1 MKQLILLGF
10 KTLLP
15 FFLLC
20 IGKRLFILI
29 EKIWKPII
37 GYENLYKINNYG
49 EVLSLRSNKILKP
62 NDNGI
67 GYFIIQLCK
76 NGKRKNYL
84 IHRLVAEHFLDNPNN
99 LPEVNHKD
107 EDKSNNFVNN
117 LEWCKHKYNMNYK
130 QLQKRQQI
138 SKEYNKLLKSLFF

>member
-1 MKQLILLGF
+1 M
-10 KTLLP
+10 
-15 FFLLC
+15 
-20 IGKRLFILI
+20 I

-138 SKEYNKLLKSLFF
+138 SKEYNKLSKSLFF

>member
-1 MKQLILLGF
+1 M
-10 KTLLP
+10 
-15 FFLLC
+15 
-20 IGKRLFILI
+20 I

-62 NDNGI
+62 NNNGI

-117 LEWCKHKYNMNYK
+117 LEWCEHKYNMNYK

-138 SKEYNKLLKSLFF
+138 FKEYNKLLKSLFF

>member
-1 MKQLILLGF
+1 M
-10 KTLLP
+10 
-15 FFLLC
+15 
-20 IGKRLFILI
+20 I

-49 EVLSLRSNKILKP
+49 EVLSLRSTKILKP
-62 NDNGI
+62 NNNGI

-117 LEWCKHKYNMNYK
+117 LEWCEHKYNMNYK

>member
-1 MKQLILLGF
+1 M
-10 KTLLP
+10 
-15 FFLLC
+15 
-20 IGKRLFILI
+20 I

-37 GYENLYKINNYG
+37 GYENLYKINNYR
-49 EVLSLRSNKILKP
+49 EVLSLRSNKRLKP
-62 NDNGI
+62 NNNGI

>member
-1 MKQLILLGF
+1 M
-10 KTLLP
+10 
-15 FFLLC
+15 
-20 IGKRLFILI
+20 I
-29 EKIWKPII
+29 EKIWEPII

-62 NDNGI
+62 NNNGI

>member
-1 MKQLILLGF
+1 M
-10 KTLLP
+10 
-15 FFLLC
+15 
-20 IGKRLFILI
+20 I

-62 NDNGI
+62 NNNGI
-67 GYFIIQLCK
+67 GYLIIQLCK

>member
-1 MKQLILLGF
+1 M
-10 KTLLP
+10 
-15 FFLLC
+15 
-20 IGKRLFILI
+20 I

-49 EVLSLRSNKILKP
+49 KVLSLRSNKILKP
-62 NDNGI
+62 NNNGI

>member
-1 MKQLILLGF
+1 MV
-10 KTLLP
+10 
-15 FFLLC
+15 
-20 IGKRLFILI
+20 

-62 NDNGI
+62 NNNGI

>member
-1 MKQLILLGF
+1 M
-10 KTLLP
+10 
-15 FFLLC
+15 
-20 IGKRLFILI
+20 I

-62 NDNGI
+62 NNNGI

>member
-1 MKQLILLGF
+1 M
-10 KTLLP
+10 
-15 FFLLC
+15 
-20 IGKRLFILI
+20 I

-62 NDNGI
+62 NNNGI

-130 QLQKRQQI
+130 RLQKRQQI

>member
-1 MKQLILLGF
+1 M
-10 KTLLP
+10 
-15 FFLLC
+15 
-20 IGKRLFILI
+20 I

-67 GYFIIQLCK
+67 GYFIIQLYK

>member
-1 MKQLILLGF
+1 M
-10 KTLLP
+10 
-15 FFLLC
+15 
-20 IGKRLFILI
+20 I

-62 NDNGI
+62 NNNGI

-99 LPEVNHKD
+99 LAEVNHKD

>member
-1 MKQLILLGF
+1 M
-10 KTLLP
+10 
-15 FFLLC
+15 
-20 IGKRLFILI
+20 I

-62 NDNGI
+62 NNNGI

-99 LPEVNHKD
+99 LTEVNNKD

>member
-1 MKQLILLGF
+1 M
-10 KTLLP
+10 
-15 FFLLC
+15 
-20 IGKRLFILI
+20 I

-49 EVLSLRSNKILKP
+49 EVLSRRSNKILKP

>member
-1 MKQLILLGF
+1 M
-10 KTLLP
+10 
-15 FFLLC
+15 
-20 IGKRLFILI
+20 I

-62 NDNGI
+62 NNNGI
-67 GYFIIQLCK
+67 GYFISQLCK
-76 NGKRKNYL
+76 NGERKNYL
-84 IHRLVAEHFLDNPNN
+84 IHILVAEHFLDNPNN

>member
-1 MKQLILLGF
+1 M
-10 KTLLP
+10 
-15 FFLLC
+15 
-20 IGKRLFILI
+20 I

-76 NGKRKNYL
+76 NGKRKNSL

>member
-1 MKQLILLGF
+1 MIK
-10 KTLLP
+10 
-15 FFLLC
+15 
-20 IGKRLFILI
+20 
-29 EKIWKPII
+29 KIWKPII

>member
-1 MKQLILLGF
+1 MID
-10 KTLLP
+10 
-15 FFLLC
+15 
-20 IGKRLFILI
+20 
-29 EKIWKPII
+29 KIWKPII

-62 NDNGI
+62 NNNGI

>member
-1 MKQLILLGF
+1 M
-10 KTLLP
+10 
-15 FFLLC
+15 
-20 IGKRLFILI
+20 I
-29 EKIWKPII
+29 EKIWKLII

-62 NDNGI
+62 NNNGI

>member
-1 MKQLILLGF
+1 M
-10 KTLLP
+10 
-15 FFLLC
+15 
-20 IGKRLFILI
+20 I

-62 NDNGI
+62 NNNGI

-117 LEWCKHKYNMNYK
+117 LEWCEHKYNMNYK

>member
-1 MKQLILLGF
+1 M
-10 KTLLP
+10 
-15 FFLLC
+15 
-20 IGKRLFILI
+20 I

-62 NDNGI
+62 NNNGI

-117 LEWCKHKYNMNYK
+117 LEWCKHKYNMNYN

>member
-1 MKQLILLGF
+1 M
-10 KTLLP
+10 
-15 FFLLC
+15 
-20 IGKRLFILI
+20 I

>member
-1 MKQLILLGF
+1 MILLGF

-20 IGKRLFILI
+20 IGKRRFILI

-62 NDNGI
+62 NNNGI

>member
-1 MKQLILLGF
+1 M
-10 KTLLP
+10 
-15 FFLLC
+15 
-20 IGKRLFILI
+20 I

-62 NDNGI
+62 NNNGI

-107 EDKSNNFVNN
+107 EDISNNFVDN

>member
-1 MKQLILLGF
+1 M
-10 KTLLP
+10 
-15 FFLLC
+15 
-20 IGKRLFILI
+20 I

-62 NDNGI
+62 NNNGI

-138 SKEYNKLLKSLFF
+138 SKEYNKLLKSSFF

>member
-1 MKQLILLGF
+1 M
-10 KTLLP
+10 
-15 FFLLC
+15 
-20 IGKRLFILI
+20 I

-62 NDNGI
+62 NNNGI

-138 SKEYNKLLKSLFF
+138 SKEYNKLLKSLLF

>member
-1 MKQLILLGF
+1 M
-10 KTLLP
+10 
-15 FFLLC
+15 
-20 IGKRLFILI
+20 I

-62 NDNGI
+62 NNNGI

-138 SKEYNKLLKSLFF
+138 SKEYNKLLMIFQFSFEYLIDTFQRFFIISFLADSGAYIM

>member
-1 MKQLILLGF
+1 M
-10 KTLLP
+10 
-15 FFLLC
+15 
-20 IGKRLFILI
+20 
-29 EKIWKPII
+29 
-37 GYENLYKINNYG
+37 
-49 EVLSLRSNKILKP
+49 
-62 NDNGI
+62 
-67 GYFIIQLCK
+67 
-76 NGKRKNYL
+76 

>member
-1 MKQLILLGF
+1 MI
-10 KTLLP
+10 
-15 FFLLC
+15 
-20 IGKRLFILI
+20 
-29 EKIWKPII
+29 KPII

-62 NDNGI
+62 NNNGI

>member
-1 MKQLILLGF
+1 M
-10 KTLLP
+10 
-15 FFLLC
+15 
-20 IGKRLFILI
+20 I

-62 NDNGI
+62 NNNGI

-138 SKEYNKLLKSLFF
+138 SKEYNKLLKSLFFLNLTFNGDSLP

>member
-1 MKQLILLGF
+1 M
-10 KTLLP
+10 
-15 FFLLC
+15 
-20 IGKRLFILI
+20 I

-62 NDNGI
+62 NNNGI
-67 GYFIIQLCK
+67 GYFIVQLCK
-76 NGKRKNYL
+76 NGERKNYL

>member
-1 MKQLILLGF
+1 M
-10 KTLLP
+10 
-15 FFLLC
+15 
-20 IGKRLFILI
+20 I

-84 IHRLVAEHFLDNPNN
+84 IHRLVAEHFLDNLNN

>member
-1 MKQLILLGF
+1 M
-10 KTLLP
+10 
-15 FFLLC
+15 
-20 IGKRLFILI
+20 I

-62 NDNGI
+62 NNNGI

-107 EDKSNNFVNN
+107 EDKSNNFVDN